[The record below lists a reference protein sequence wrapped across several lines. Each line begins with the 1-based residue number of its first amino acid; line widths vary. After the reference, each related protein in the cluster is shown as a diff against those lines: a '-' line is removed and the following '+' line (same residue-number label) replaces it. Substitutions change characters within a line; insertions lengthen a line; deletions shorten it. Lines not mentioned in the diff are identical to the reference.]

1 MTMQHDKCYL
11 FNACSA
17 AAPPKAASPRSRVQ
31 TAILSA
37 LGIGLLAASLA
48 ACAPT
53 GPEPV
58 ALDQNP
64 GSNGAPTA
72 STD

>member
-1 MTMQHDKCYL
+1 MTTQYNESNLLD
-11 FNACSA
+11 CSA
-17 AAPPKAASPRSRVQ
+17 MRLQPKAVSRRARVQ

-37 LGIGLLAASLA
+37 LGIGMLAASLA

-64 GSNGAPTA
+64 GSNGAPSSA
-72 STD
+72 TD